1 MKGEVQIYKNL
12 HRNREDGG
20 AVYSIRNNDGIVEGH
35 ESYLTLESC
44 KLRVSD
50 KGNERVRDEKRK
62 NVHAYIQ
69 GKKGCLQPSAWK
81 FRQMGEP
88 VEITY
93 NPYKHKSFVRVDN
106 GEPVY
111 EAKAV
116 FTNPFKVLAI
126 IS

>member
-1 MKGEVQIYKNL
+1 MKGEVQIYRNL
-12 HRNREDGG
+12 HRSRKDGG
-20 AVYSIRNNDGIVEGH
+20 SVYSVRNADGIVEAH
-35 ESYLTLESC
+35 ESCLTLENC

-50 KGNERVRDEKRK
+50 KGNERVRDEERK

-69 GKKGCLQPSAWK
+69 GQRGQLQPSAWK

-93 NPYKHKSFVRVDN
+93 NPYKHKSFVRVDT
-106 GEPVY
+106 GEPIY

-126 IS
+126 L